1 MKDNSLRLPFLMVAL
16 SASTQV
22 FSAQALLTEED
33 IFAEID
39 SVTGVTHLKQSLSQV
54 PAAVT
59 IIDRRTIEASTALNL
74 VDLFRL
80 VPGFQ
85 VYFLHGNKPGVT
97 YHVPG
102 GDYSR
107 RLEVK
112 VDGRSVYEPLLSSI
126 EWNTIG
132 VDIDDI
138 EYIELVRGSNTAAD
152 GSNAFIASFNI
163 VTRSP
168 LADAGTKFSVQ
179 HGNQGIKSRAIS
191 HSSQYDQLATRFTLK
206 ASDSQG
212 FEDFDGKDIS
222 DSADTFTVRY
232 QGLWTPSVTDS
243 INFQL
248 GTGDTKTTIGPSDYK
263 KRHWKNKYQHL
274 NWKRIA
280 NEWSD
285 VELVLYHNQ
294 IDFVDNDDPYDVDTV
309 LFLYAPR
316 DELGG
321 LSFHQFSQSM
331 LENDPDEGIALSP
344 NIQEMFEV
352 GGDQIIAKPTYAHFS
367 DRWDAELRSNIYSID
382 DLRMSLAL
390 GSRHD
395 SFETELFLGGPGQV
409 SQVSNRLNANLEW
422 TASDALT
429 INLGNA
435 LEKIRNKDNTNS
447 YRAAA
452 NYQLSKKH
460 IFRLAGSHSYRD
472 PTLLEVNQN
481 SNYTYDNQGEKIT
494 LYTRVRSDND
504 IATEK
509 QISREIG
516 YLGLFDDKKLSLD
529 IRIFD
534 EELTNLIGERR
545 EPSVGP
551 LKDIAKTV
559 NIIDNIENMKL
570 KGIEWQLQYR
580 PTNQLL
586 LSLNHSYLEAEG
598 DSWYKSLNSDD
609 DVASVGDEIHDLDK
623 TVPEN
628 MANLLVSY
636 EMPGG
641 LKFSGSYHYKEGYKP
656 KPGAVSLPSYS
667 RFDLKA
673 SKRWFSQS
681 NWMELSLT
689 AQNVGDDYQEHFSF
703 NKFESLYVLGFK
715 LGSN

>member
-1 MKDNSLRLPFLMVAL
+1 MMVAL

-22 FSAQALLTEED
+22 FSAQELLTEED
-33 IFAEID
+33 VFAEID

-85 VYFLHGNKPGVT
+85 VYFIHGNKPGVT

-112 VDGRSVYEPLLSSI
+112 VDGRSVYEPLLSSV
-126 EWNTIG
+126 EWNTLG

-138 EYIELVRGSNTAAD
+138 EYIEVVRGSNTAAD

-168 LADAGTKFSVQ
+168 LADAGTKFSIQ

-206 ASDSQG
+206 ASDNEG
-212 FEDFDGKDIS
+212 FDFEDYADYAGKGFS

-232 QGLWTPSVTDS
+232 QGLWTPTVTDS

-248 GTGDTKTTIGPSDYK
+248 GTGDTKTTIGPSDYQ
-263 KRHWKNKYQHL
+263 KRHWKNKYQHF

-294 IDFVDNDDPYDVDTV
+294 IDFVDNEDVWTVKTV
-309 LFLYAPR
+309 LDAFDVNKDGIY
-316 DELGG
+316 
-321 LSFHQFSQSM
+321 
-331 LENDPDEGIALSP
+331 ENEGFDYPS
-344 NIQEMFEV
+344 EV
-352 GGDQIIAKPTYAHFS
+352 QKLLVQHPQNENVIIVSPTYAHFS

-382 DLRMSLAL
+382 NLRMSLAL

-409 SQVSNRLNANLEW
+409 GQISNRLNVNLEW

-481 SNYTYDNQGEKIT
+481 SIYTYDNQGEEIT
-494 LYTRVRSDND
+494 IYTRVFSDDN

-509 QISREIG
+509 QISREVG

-534 EELTNLIGERR
+534 EKLTNLIGERR
-545 EPSVGP
+545 EPSIGP
-551 LKDIAKTV
+551 LKHIAETI
-559 NIIDNIENMKL
+559 NIIDNVENVNL
-570 KGIEWQLQYR
+570 KGVEWQLQYR

-598 DSWYKSLNSDD
+598 DSWFASFELGD
-609 DVASVGDEIHDLDK
+609 DVASEGDVIHDLTK
-623 TVPEN
+623 VVPEN

-636 EMPGG
+636 EMSGG

-656 KPGAVSLPSYS
+656 GPRFDILPSHS

>member
-1 MKDNSLRLPFLMVAL
+1 MVAL

-22 FSAQALLTEED
+22 FSAQGLLTEED
-33 IFAEID
+33 VFAEID

-85 VYFLHGNKPGVT
+85 VYFIHGNKPGVT

-112 VDGRSVYEPLLSSI
+112 VDGRSVYEPLLSSV
-126 EWNTIG
+126 EWNTLG

-138 EYIELVRGSNTAAD
+138 EYIEVVRGSNTAAD

-168 LADAGTKFSVQ
+168 LADAGTKFSIQ

-206 ASDSQG
+206 ASDNEG
-212 FEDFDGKDIS
+212 FDFEDYADYAGKGFS

-232 QGLWTPSVTDS
+232 QGLWTPTVTDS

-263 KRHWKNKYQHL
+263 KRHWKNKYQHF

-294 IDFVDNDDPYDVDTV
+294 IDFVDNEDVWTVKTV
-309 LFLYAPR
+309 LDAFGVNIDGIY
-316 DELGG
+316 
-321 LSFHQFSQSM
+321 
-331 LENDPDEGIALSP
+331 ENEGFDYPS
-344 NIQEMFEV
+344 EV
-352 GGDQIIAKPTYAHFS
+352 QKLLVQHPQNENVIIVSPTYAHFS

-382 DLRMSLAL
+382 NLRMSLAL

-409 SQVSNRLNANLEW
+409 GQISNRLNVNLEW

-435 LEKIRNKDNTNS
+435 FEKIRNKDNTNS

-481 SNYTYDNQGEKIT
+481 SIYTYDNQGEEIT
-494 LYTRVRSDND
+494 IYTRVFSDDN

-509 QISREIG
+509 QVSREVG

-534 EELTNLIGERR
+534 EKLTNLIGERR
-545 EPSVGP
+545 EPSIGP
-551 LKDIAKTV
+551 LKHIAETI
-559 NIIDNIENMKL
+559 NIIDNVENVNL
-570 KGIEWQLQYR
+570 KGVEWQLQYR

-598 DSWYKSLNSDD
+598 DSWFASFELGD
-609 DVASVGDEIHDLDK
+609 DVASEGDVIHDLTK
-623 TVPEN
+623 VVPEN

-636 EMPGG
+636 EMSGG

-656 KPGAVSLPSYS
+656 GPRFDILPSHS

>member
-1 MKDNSLRLPFLMVAL
+1 MKGNSLRLPFLMVAL

-22 FSAQALLTEED
+22 FSAQGLLTEED
-33 IFAEID
+33 VFAEID

-85 VYFLHGNKPGVT
+85 VYFIHGNKPGVT

-112 VDGRSVYEPLLSSI
+112 VDGRSVYEPLLSSV
-126 EWNTIG
+126 EWNTLG

-138 EYIELVRGSNTAAD
+138 EYIEVVRGSNTAAD

-168 LADAGTKFSVQ
+168 LADAGTKFSIQ

-206 ASDSQG
+206 ASDNEG
-212 FEDFDGKDIS
+212 FDFEDYADYAGKGFS

-232 QGLWTPSVTDS
+232 QGLWTPTVTDS

-263 KRHWKNKYQHL
+263 KRHWKNKYQHF

-294 IDFVDNDDPYDVDTV
+294 IDFVDNEDVWTVKTV
-309 LFLYAPR
+309 LDAFDVNKDGIY
-316 DELGG
+316 
-321 LSFHQFSQSM
+321 
-331 LENDPDEGIALSP
+331 ENEGFDYPS
-344 NIQEMFEV
+344 EV
-352 GGDQIIAKPTYAHFS
+352 QKLLVQHPQNENVIIVSPTYAHFS

-382 DLRMSLAL
+382 NLRMSLAL

-409 SQVSNRLNANLEW
+409 GQISNRLNVNLEW

-481 SNYTYDNQGEKIT
+481 SIYTYDNQGEEIT
-494 LYTRVRSDND
+494 LYTRVFSDDN

-509 QISREIG
+509 QVSREVG

-534 EELTNLIGERR
+534 EKLTNLIGERR
-545 EPSVGP
+545 EPSIGP
-551 LKDIAKTV
+551 LKHIAETI
-559 NIIDNIENMKL
+559 NIIDNVENVNL
-570 KGIEWQLQYR
+570 KGVEWQLQYR

-598 DSWYKSLNSDD
+598 DSWFASFELGD
-609 DVASVGDEIHDLDK
+609 DVASEGDVIHDLTK
-623 TVPEN
+623 VVPEN

-636 EMPGG
+636 EMSGG

-656 KPGAVSLPSYS
+656 GPRFDILPSHS

>member
-1 MKDNSLRLPFLMVAL
+1 MKGNSLRLPFLMVAL

-22 FSAQALLTEED
+22 FSAQGLLTEED

-85 VYFLHGNKPGVT
+85 VYYIHGNKPGVT

-112 VDGRSVYEPLLSSI
+112 IDGRSVYESLLSSV

-138 EYIELVRGSNTAAD
+138 EYIEVVRGSNTAAD

-191 HSSQYDQLATRFTLK
+191 HSSQYDQLTTNFTLK

-232 QGLWTPSVTDS
+232 QGLWTPTVTDS

-263 KRHWKNKYQHL
+263 KRHWKNKYQHF

-285 VELVLYHNQ
+285 VELVLYHNE
-294 IDFVDNDDPYDVDTV
+294 IDFVDNDDSYDVDTV
-309 LFLYAPR
+309 LSFYAPK

-321 LSFHQFSQSM
+321 LSFDQFSQ
-331 LENDPDEGIALSP
+331 LKLGNDPDEGIALSP

-352 GGDQIIAKPTYAHFS
+352 GGNQIIAKPSYAHFS

-382 DLRMSLAL
+382 NLRMSLAV

-395 SFETELFLGGPGQV
+395 SFETELFLGGPGRV

-460 IFRLAGSHSYRD
+460 IFRLAGSKSYRD

-481 SNYTYDNQGEKIT
+481 SIYTYDNQGDEIT
-494 LYTRVRSDND
+494 LYTRVFSDDD
-504 IATEK
+504 IANEK
-509 QISREIG
+509 QVSREIG
-516 YLGLFDDKKLSLD
+516 YLGLFQDKNLSLD

-534 EELTNLIGERR
+534 EELTSLIGERR
-545 EPSVGP
+545 EPSSGP
-551 LKDIAKTV
+551 LQDSV
-559 NIIDNIENMKL
+559 NIIDNTENVKL

-586 LSLNHSYLEAEG
+586 LSLNHSYLVAEG
-598 DSWYKSLNSDD
+598 DSWYGYDKHDD
-609 DVASVGDEIHDLDK
+609 AASENDHILDLDK

-636 EMPGG
+636 EMSGG
-641 LKFSGSYHYKEGYKP
+641 LKLSGSYHYKEGYKP
-656 KPGAVSLPSYS
+656 KPGAVSLPSHS
-667 RFDLKA
+667 RFDFKA

>member
-1 MKDNSLRLPFLMVAL
+1 MKGNSLRLPFLMVAL

-22 FSAQALLTEED
+22 FSAQGLLTEED
-33 IFAEID
+33 VFAEID

-85 VYFLHGNKPGVT
+85 VYFIHGNKPGVT

-112 VDGRSVYEPLLSSI
+112 VDGRSVYEPLLSSV
-126 EWNTIG
+126 EWNTLG

-138 EYIELVRGSNTAAD
+138 EYIEVVRGSNTAAD

-168 LADAGTKFSVQ
+168 LADAGTKFSIQ

-206 ASDSQG
+206 ASDNEG
-212 FEDFDGKDIS
+212 FDFEDYADYAGKGFS

-232 QGLWTPSVTDS
+232 QGLWTPTVTDS

-248 GTGDTKTTIGPSDYK
+248 GTGDSKTTIGPSNYK
-263 KRHWKNKYQHL
+263 KRHWKNKYQHF

-285 VELVLYHNQ
+285 VELVLYHNE
-294 IDFVDNDDPYDVDTV
+294 IDFVDNEDVWTVKTV
-309 LFLYAPR
+309 LDAFDLNKDGIY
-316 DELGG
+316 
-321 LSFHQFSQSM
+321 
-331 LENDPDEGIALSP
+331 ENEGFDYP
-344 NIQEMFEV
+344 PEV
-352 GGDQIIAKPTYAHFS
+352 QKLLVQHPQNENVIIVSPTYAHFS
-367 DRWDAELRSNIYSID
+367 NRWDAELRSNIYSID

-481 SNYTYDNQGEKIT
+481 SIYTYDNQGEEIT
-494 LYTRVRSDND
+494 LYTRVFSDDN

-509 QISREIG
+509 QISREVG

-545 EPSVGP
+545 EPSIGP
-551 LKDIAKTV
+551 LKHIAETI

-586 LSLNHSYLEAEG
+586 LSLNHSYLEVEG
-598 DSWYKSLNSDD
+598 DSWFASFEPVD
-609 DVASVGDEIHDLDK
+609 DVASEGDEIHDLDK

-636 EMPGG
+636 EMSGG
-641 LKFSGSYHYKEGYKP
+641 LKLSGSYHYKEGYKP
-656 KPGAVSLPSYS
+656 KPGAVSLPSHS
-667 RFDLKA
+667 RFDFKA

>member
-1 MKDNSLRLPFLMVAL
+1 MKGNSLRLPFLMVAL

-22 FSAQALLTEED
+22 FSAQGLLTEED

-85 VYFLHGNKPGVT
+85 VYYIHGNKPGVT

-112 VDGRSVYEPLLSSI
+112 IDGRSVYEPLLSSV

-138 EYIELVRGSNTAAD
+138 EYIEVVRGSNTAAD

-191 HSSQYDQLATRFTLK
+191 HSSQYDQLATHFTLK

-232 QGLWTPSVTDS
+232 QGLWTPTVTDS

-263 KRHWKNKYQHL
+263 KRHWKNKYQHF

-285 VELVLYHNQ
+285 VELVLYHNE
-294 IDFVDNDDPYDVDTV
+294 IDFVDNDDSYDVDTV
-309 LFLYAPR
+309 LSFYAPK

-321 LSFHQFSQSM
+321 LSFDQFSR
-331 LENDPDEGIALSP
+331 LKLGNDPNEGIALSP

-352 GGDQIIAKPTYAHFS
+352 GGNQIIAKPSYAHFS

-382 DLRMSLAL
+382 NLRMSLAV

-395 SFETELFLGGPGQV
+395 SFETELFLGGPGRV

-460 IFRLAGSHSYRD
+460 IFRLAGSKSYRD

-481 SNYTYDNQGEKIT
+481 SIYTYDNQGDEIT
-494 LYTRVRSDND
+494 LYTRVFSDDD
-504 IATEK
+504 IANEK
-509 QISREIG
+509 QVSREIG
-516 YLGLFDDKKLSLD
+516 YLGLFQDKNLSLD

-534 EELTNLIGERR
+534 EELTSLIGERR
-545 EPSVGP
+545 GPSSGP
-551 LKDIAKTV
+551 LQDSV
-559 NIIDNIENMKL
+559 NIIDNTENVKL

-586 LSLNHSYLEAEG
+586 LSLNHSYLVAEG
-598 DSWYKSLNSDD
+598 DSWYGYDKHDD
-609 DVASVGDEIHDLDK
+609 AASENDHILDLDK

-636 EMPGG
+636 EMSGG
-641 LKFSGSYHYKEGYKP
+641 LKLSGSYHYKEGYKP
-656 KPGAVSLPSYS
+656 KPGRVSLPSHS
-667 RFDLKA
+667 RFDFKA

>member
-1 MKDNSLRLPFLMVAL
+1 MKSNSLRLPFLMVAL

-22 FSAQALLTEED
+22 FSAQELLTEED
-33 IFAEID
+33 VFAEID

-85 VYFLHGNKPGVT
+85 VYFIHGNKPGVT

-112 VDGRSVYEPLLSSI
+112 VDGRSVYEPLLSSV
-126 EWNTIG
+126 EWNTLG

-138 EYIELVRGSNTAAD
+138 EYIEVVRGSNTAAD

-168 LADAGTKFSVQ
+168 LADAGTKFSIQ

-232 QGLWTPSVTDS
+232 QGLWTPTVTDS

-263 KRHWKNKYQHL
+263 KRHWKNKYQHF

-294 IDFVDNDDPYDVDTV
+294 IDFVDNEDVWTVKTV
-309 LFLYAPR
+309 LDAFDVNKDGIY
-316 DELGG
+316 
-321 LSFHQFSQSM
+321 
-331 LENDPDEGIALSP
+331 ENEGFDYPS
-344 NIQEMFEV
+344 EV
-352 GGDQIIAKPTYAHFS
+352 QKLLVQHPQNENVIIVSPTYAHFS

-382 DLRMSLAL
+382 NLRMSLAL

-409 SQVSNRLNANLEW
+409 GQISNRLNVNLEW

-481 SNYTYDNQGEKIT
+481 SIYTYDNQGEEIT
-494 LYTRVRSDND
+494 LYTRVFSDDN

-509 QISREIG
+509 QISREVG

-534 EELTNLIGERR
+534 EKLTNLIGERR
-545 EPSVGP
+545 EPSIGP
-551 LKDIAKTV
+551 LKHIAETI
-559 NIIDNIENMKL
+559 NIIDNVENVNL
-570 KGIEWQLQYR
+570 KGVEWQLQYR

-598 DSWYKSLNSDD
+598 DSWFASFELGD
-609 DVASVGDEIHDLDK
+609 DVASEGDVIHDLTK
-623 TVPEN
+623 VVPEN

-636 EMPGG
+636 EMSGG

-656 KPGAVSLPSYS
+656 GPRFDILPSHS

>member
-1 MKDNSLRLPFLMVAL
+1 MKSNSLRLPFLMVAL

-22 FSAQALLTEED
+22 FSAQELLTEED
-33 IFAEID
+33 VFAEID

-85 VYFLHGNKPGVT
+85 VYFIHGNKPGVT

-112 VDGRSVYEPLLSSI
+112 VDGRSVYEPLLSSV
-126 EWNTIG
+126 EWNTLG

-138 EYIELVRGSNTAAD
+138 EYIEVVRGSNTAAD

-168 LADAGTKFSVQ
+168 LADAGTKFSIQ

-191 HSSQYDQLATRFTLK
+191 HSYQYDQLATRFTLK

-232 QGLWTPSVTDS
+232 QGLWTPTVTDS

-263 KRHWKNKYQHL
+263 KRHWKNKYQHF

-294 IDFVDNDDPYDVDTV
+294 IDFVDNEDVWTVKTV
-309 LFLYAPR
+309 LDAFDVNKDGIY
-316 DELGG
+316 
-321 LSFHQFSQSM
+321 
-331 LENDPDEGIALSP
+331 ENEGFDYPS
-344 NIQEMFEV
+344 EV
-352 GGDQIIAKPTYAHFS
+352 QKLLVQHPQNENVIIVSPTYAHFS

-382 DLRMSLAL
+382 NLRMSLAL

-409 SQVSNRLNANLEW
+409 GQISNRLNVNLEW

-481 SNYTYDNQGEKIT
+481 SIYTYDNQGEEIT
-494 LYTRVRSDND
+494 LYTRVFSDDN

-509 QISREIG
+509 QISREVG

-534 EELTNLIGERR
+534 EKLTNLIGERR
-545 EPSVGP
+545 EPSIGP
-551 LKDIAKTV
+551 LKHIAETI
-559 NIIDNIENMKL
+559 NIIDNVENVNL
-570 KGIEWQLQYR
+570 KGVEWQLQYR

-598 DSWYKSLNSDD
+598 DSWFASFELGD
-609 DVASVGDEIHDLDK
+609 DVASEGDVIHDLTK
-623 TVPEN
+623 VVPEN

-636 EMPGG
+636 EMSGG

-656 KPGAVSLPSYS
+656 GPRFDILPSHS

>member
-1 MKDNSLRLPFLMVAL
+1 MMVAL

-22 FSAQALLTEED
+22 FSAQELLTEED
-33 IFAEID
+33 VFAEID

-85 VYFLHGNKPGVT
+85 VYFIHGNKPGVT

-112 VDGRSVYEPLLSSI
+112 VDGRSVYEPLLSSV
-126 EWNTIG
+126 EWNTLG

-138 EYIELVRGSNTAAD
+138 EYIEVVRGSNTAAD

-168 LADAGTKFSVQ
+168 LADAGTKFSIQ

-191 HSSQYDQLATRFTLK
+191 HSYQYDQLATRFTLK

-232 QGLWTPSVTDS
+232 QGLWTPTVTDS

-263 KRHWKNKYQHL
+263 KRHWKNKYQHF

-294 IDFVDNDDPYDVDTV
+294 IDFVDNEDVWTVKTV
-309 LFLYAPR
+309 LDAFDVNKDGIY
-316 DELGG
+316 
-321 LSFHQFSQSM
+321 
-331 LENDPDEGIALSP
+331 ENEGFDYPS
-344 NIQEMFEV
+344 EV
-352 GGDQIIAKPTYAHFS
+352 QKLLVQHPQNENVIIVSPTYAHFS

-382 DLRMSLAL
+382 NLRMSLAL

-409 SQVSNRLNANLEW
+409 GQISNRLNVNLEW

-481 SNYTYDNQGEKIT
+481 SIYTYDNQGEEIT
-494 LYTRVRSDND
+494 LYTRVFSDDN

-509 QISREIG
+509 QISREVG

-534 EELTNLIGERR
+534 EKLTNLIGERR
-545 EPSVGP
+545 EPSIGP
-551 LKDIAKTV
+551 LKHIAETI
-559 NIIDNIENMKL
+559 NIIDNVENVNL
-570 KGIEWQLQYR
+570 KGVEWQLQYR

-598 DSWYKSLNSDD
+598 DSWFASFELGD
-609 DVASVGDEIHDLDK
+609 DVASEGDVIHDLTK
-623 TVPEN
+623 VVPEN

-636 EMPGG
+636 EMSGG

-656 KPGAVSLPSYS
+656 GPRFDILPSHS

>member
-1 MKDNSLRLPFLMVAL
+1 MKGNSLRLPFLMVAL

-22 FSAQALLTEED
+22 FSAQGLLTEED
-33 IFAEID
+33 VFAEID

-85 VYFLHGNKPGVT
+85 VYFIHGNKPGVT

-112 VDGRSVYEPLLSSI
+112 VDGRSVYEPLLSSV
-126 EWNTIG
+126 EWNTLG

-138 EYIELVRGSNTAAD
+138 EYIEVVRGSNTAAD

-168 LADAGTKFSVQ
+168 LADAGTKFSIQ

-206 ASDSQG
+206 ASDNEG
-212 FEDFDGKDIS
+212 FDFEDYADYAGKGFS

-232 QGLWTPSVTDS
+232 QGLWTPTVTDS

-263 KRHWKNKYQHL
+263 KRHWKNKYQHF

-285 VELVLYHNQ
+285 IELVLYHNE
-294 IDFVDNDDPYDVDTV
+294 IDFVDNEDVWTVKTV
-309 LFLYAPR
+309 LDAFDVNKDGIYEIEGFDYPSEVQKLLVQHP
-316 DELGG
+316 
-321 LSFHQFSQSM
+321 QN
-331 LENDPDEGIALSP
+331 EN
-344 NIQEMFEV
+344 V
-352 GGDQIIAKPTYAHFS
+352 IIVSPTYAHFS

-382 DLRMSLAL
+382 NLRMSLAL

-409 SQVSNRLNANLEW
+409 GQISNRLNVNLEW

-481 SNYTYDNQGEKIT
+481 SIYTYDNQGEEIT
-494 LYTRVRSDND
+494 LYTRVFSDDN

-509 QISREIG
+509 QISREVG

-534 EELTNLIGERR
+534 EKLTNLIGERR
-545 EPSVGP
+545 EPSIGP
-551 LKDIAKTV
+551 LKHIAETI
-559 NIIDNIENMKL
+559 NIIDNVENVNL
-570 KGIEWQLQYR
+570 KGVEWQLQYR

-598 DSWYKSLNSDD
+598 DSWFASFELGD
-609 DVASVGDEIHDLDK
+609 DVASEGDVIHDLTK
-623 TVPEN
+623 VVPEN

-656 KPGAVSLPSYS
+656 GSRFDILPSHS

>member
-1 MKDNSLRLPFLMVAL
+1 MVAM

-22 FSAQALLTEED
+22 FSAQGLLTEED

-85 VYFLHGNKPGVT
+85 VYFLHGNKPGVS

-112 VDGRSVYEPLLSSI
+112 VDGRSVYEPLLSSV
-126 EWNTIG
+126 EWNTLG

-138 EYIELVRGSNTAAD
+138 EYIEVVRGSNTAAD

-179 HGNQGIKSRAIS
+179 YGNQGIKSRAIS
-191 HSSQYDQLATRFTLK
+191 HSSQFDQLATRFTLK

-212 FEDFDGKDIS
+212 FEDFSGKDIS
-222 DSADTFTVRY
+222 DSADTFTIRY
-232 QGLWTPSVTDS
+232 QGLWTPTVTDS

-263 KRHWKNKYQHL
+263 KRHWKNKYQHF

-285 VELVLYHNQ
+285 IELVLYHNE

-321 LSFHQFSQSM
+321 LSYHQFSQSK
-331 LENDPDEGIALSP
+331 LGNNPDQGIALSP

-352 GGDQIIAKPTYAHFS
+352 GGNQIIAQPTYAHFS

-382 DLRMSLAL
+382 NLRMSLAV

-395 SFETELFLGGPGQV
+395 SFETELFLGGPGRV

-472 PTLLEVNQN
+472 PTLLELNQN
-481 SNYTYDNQGEKIT
+481 SIYTYDNQGEEIT
-494 LYTRVRSDND
+494 LYTRVFSDDD

-509 QISREIG
+509 QISREVG

-534 EELTNLIGERR
+534 EKLTNLIGERR

-598 DSWYKSLNSDD
+598 DSWHTSFEPGD
-609 DVASVGDEIHDLDK
+609 DVASEDDVIHDLTK
-623 TVPEN
+623 VVPEN

-636 EMPGG
+636 KMSGG
-641 LKFSGSYHYKEGYKP
+641 LKFSGSYHYKEGYEP
-656 KPGAVSLPSYS
+656 KPGRNSLPSHS

-673 SKRWFSQS
+673 SKRWLSQS
-681 NWMELSLT
+681 RWMELSLT
-689 AQNVGDDYQEHFSF
+689 AQNVGDDYQEHFPS

>member
-1 MKDNSLRLPFLMVAL
+1 M
-16 SASTQV
+16 
-22 FSAQALLTEED
+22 
-33 IFAEID
+33 
-39 SVTGVTHLKQSLSQV
+39 
-54 PAAVT
+54 
-59 IIDRRTIEASTALNL
+59 
-74 VDLFRL
+74 DLFRL

-85 VYFLHGNKPGVT
+85 VYYIHGNKPGVT

-112 VDGRSVYEPLLSSI
+112 IDGRSVYEPLLSSV

-138 EYIELVRGSNTAAD
+138 EYIEVVRGSNTAAD

-206 ASDSQG
+206 ASNNEG
-212 FEDFDGKDIS
+212 FDLEDYPDYAGKDFS

-232 QGLWTPSVTDS
+232 QGLWTPTVTDS

-248 GTGDTKTTIGPSDYK
+248 GTGDSKTTIGPSDYK
-263 KRHWKNKYQHL
+263 KRHWKNKYQHF

-285 VELVLYHNQ
+285 VELVLYHNE
-294 IDFVDNDDPYDVDTV
+294 IDFVDNEDVWTVKTV
-309 LFLYAPR
+309 LDAFDFNEDGIY
-316 DELGG
+316 
-321 LSFHQFSQSM
+321 
-331 LENDPDEGIALSP
+331 ENEGFDYPS
-344 NIQEMFEV
+344 EV
-352 GGDQIIAKPTYAHFS
+352 QKLLVQHPQNEDVIIVSPTYAHFS
-367 DRWDAELRSNIYSID
+367 DRWDAELRSNIYSMD
-382 DLRMSLAL
+382 NLRMSLAV

-422 TASDALT
+422 TASDKLT
-429 INLGNA
+429 FNYGNA
-435 LEKIRNKDNTNS
+435 IEKIRNKNHSHSN
-447 YRAAA
+447 RAAV

-460 IFRLAGSHSYRD
+460 VFRLAGSRSYRD
-472 PTLLEVNQN
+472 PTLLELNQN
-481 SNYTYDNQGEKIT
+481 SIYTYDNQGEEIT
-494 LYTRVRSDND
+494 LYTRVFSDDD

-509 QISREIG
+509 QVSREIG
-516 YLGLFDDKKLSLD
+516 YLGLFDGKKLSLD
-529 IRIFD
+529 VRIFD

-545 EPSVGP
+545 EPSIGP
-551 LKDIAKTV
+551 LKHIAETI
-559 NIIDNIENMKL
+559 NIIDNVENVNL
-570 KGIEWQLQYR
+570 KGVEWQLQYR

-598 DSWYKSLNSDD
+598 DSWFASFEPVD
-609 DVASVGDEIHDLDK
+609 DVASEGDEIHDLDK

-636 EMPGG
+636 EMSGG
-641 LKFSGSYHYKEGYKP
+641 LKLSGSYHYKEGYKP
-656 KPGAVSLPSYS
+656 RSRFDILPSHS
-667 RFDLKA
+667 RIDLKA

>member
-1 MKDNSLRLPFLMVAL
+1 MKGNSTRLPFLMVAL
-16 SASTQV
+16 FASTQV
-22 FSAQALLTEED
+22 FSAQGLLTEED

-59 IIDRRTIEASTALNL
+59 IIDRRTIEASTAQNL

-85 VYFLHGNKPGVT
+85 VYYIHGNKPGVT

-112 VDGRSVYEPLLSSI
+112 VDGRSVYEPLLSSV
-126 EWNTIG
+126 EWNTLG

-138 EYIELVRGSNTAAD
+138 EYIEVVRGSNTAAD

-191 HSSQYDQLATRFTLK
+191 HSYQYDQLATRFTLK
-206 ASDSQG
+206 ASDNEG
-212 FEDFDGKDIS
+212 FDLEDYPDYAGKGFS
-222 DSADTFTVRY
+222 DSADTFTMRY
-232 QGLWTPSVTDS
+232 QGLWTPTVTDS

-263 KRHWKNKYQHL
+263 QRHWKNKYQHF

-285 VELVLYHNQ
+285 VELVLYHNE
-294 IDFVDNDDPYDVDTV
+294 INFVDNEDVWTVKTV
-309 LFLYAPR
+309 L
-316 DELGG
+316 DEFDLNEDGIY
-321 LSFHQFSQSM
+321 
-331 LENDPDEGIALSP
+331 ENEGFDYPS
-344 NIQEMFEV
+344 EV
-352 GGDQIIAKPTYAHFS
+352 QKLLVQHPQNENVIIVNPTYAHFS
-367 DRWDAELRSNIYSID
+367 DRWDAEIRSNIYSID
-382 DLRMSLAL
+382 NLRMSIAL
-390 GSRHD
+390 GSRYD
-395 SFETELFLGGPGQV
+395 SFETDLFLGGPGQV
-409 SQVSNRLNANLEW
+409 SQLSNRLNVNLEW

-460 IFRLAGSHSYRD
+460 IFRLAGSQSYRD
-472 PTLLEVNQN
+472 PTLLELNQN
-481 SNYTYDNQGEKIT
+481 SIYTYDNQGEEIN
-494 LYTRVRSDND
+494 LYTRVFSDDD

-509 QISREIG
+509 QVSREIG

-529 IRIFD
+529 VRIFD

-545 EPSVGP
+545 EPSIGP
-551 LKDIAKTV
+551 LKDIANTV

-570 KGIEWQLQYR
+570 KGVEWQLQYR

-598 DSWYKSLNSDD
+598 DSWYASFEPGD
-609 DVASVGDEIHDLDK
+609 DVASEGDVIHDLTK
-623 TVPEN
+623 VVPEN

-636 EMPGG
+636 EMTGG
-641 LKFSGSYHYKEGYKP
+641 LKFSGSYHYKDGYKP
-656 KPGAVSLPSYS
+656 KPGADILPSHS

>member
-1 MKDNSLRLPFLMVAL
+1 MMVAL

-22 FSAQALLTEED
+22 FSAQELLTEED
-33 IFAEID
+33 VFAEID

-85 VYFLHGNKPGVT
+85 VYFIHGNKPGVT

-112 VDGRSVYEPLLSSI
+112 VDGRSVYEPLLSSV
-126 EWNTIG
+126 EWNTLG

-138 EYIELVRGSNTAAD
+138 EYIEVVRGSNTAAD

-168 LADAGTKFSVQ
+168 LADAGTKFSIQ

-232 QGLWTPSVTDS
+232 QGLWTPTVTDS

-263 KRHWKNKYQHL
+263 KRHWKNKYQHF

-294 IDFVDNDDPYDVDTV
+294 IDFVDNEDVWTVKTV
-309 LFLYAPR
+309 LDAFDVNKDGIY
-316 DELGG
+316 
-321 LSFHQFSQSM
+321 
-331 LENDPDEGIALSP
+331 ENEGFDYPS
-344 NIQEMFEV
+344 EV
-352 GGDQIIAKPTYAHFS
+352 QKLLVQHPQNENVIIVSPTYAHFS

-382 DLRMSLAL
+382 NLRMSLAL

-409 SQVSNRLNANLEW
+409 GQISNRLNVNLEW

-481 SNYTYDNQGEKIT
+481 SIYTYDNQGEEIT
-494 LYTRVRSDND
+494 LYTRVFSDDN

-509 QISREIG
+509 QISREVG

-534 EELTNLIGERR
+534 EKLTNLIGERR
-545 EPSVGP
+545 EPSIGP
-551 LKDIAKTV
+551 LKHIAETI
-559 NIIDNIENMKL
+559 NIIDNVENVNL
-570 KGIEWQLQYR
+570 KGVEWQLQYR

-598 DSWYKSLNSDD
+598 DSWFASFELGD
-609 DVASVGDEIHDLDK
+609 DVASEGDVIHDLTK
-623 TVPEN
+623 VVPEN

-636 EMPGG
+636 EMSGG

-656 KPGAVSLPSYS
+656 GPRFDILPSHS

>member
-1 MKDNSLRLPFLMVAL
+1 MVAL

-22 FSAQALLTEED
+22 FSAQGLLTEED
-33 IFAEID
+33 VFAEID

-85 VYFLHGNKPGVT
+85 VYYIHGNKPGVT

-112 VDGRSVYEPLLSSI
+112 VDGRSVYEPLLSSV

-138 EYIELVRGSNTAAD
+138 EYIEVVRGSNTAAD

-232 QGLWTPSVTDS
+232 QGLWTPTVTDS

-263 KRHWKNKYQHL
+263 KRHWKNKYQHF

-285 VELVLYHNQ
+285 VELVLYHNE
-294 IDFVDNDDPYDVDTV
+294 IDFVDNDDPYDVATT
-309 LFLYAPR
+309 LYLYGANEE
-316 DELGG
+316 DGKSL
-321 LSFHQFSQSM
+321 HQRM
-331 LENDPDEGIALSP
+331 
-344 NIQEMFEV
+344 
-352 GGDQIIAKPTYAHFS
+352 GGDLVLPSEIQQILANGPNQIIAQPTYAHFS

-395 SFETELFLGGPGQV
+395 SFETELFLGGPVRV

-460 IFRLAGSHSYRD
+460 LFRLAGSHSYRD

-481 SNYTYDNQGEKIT
+481 SIYTYDNQGDEIT
-494 LYTRVRSDND
+494 LYTRVKSDND

-509 QISREIG
+509 QVSREIG

-529 IRIFD
+529 VRIFD

-559 NIIDNIENMKL
+559 NIIDNIENIKL

-598 DSWYKSLNSDD
+598 DSWYASFEPGD
-609 DVASVGDEIHDLDK
+609 DVASEGDVIHDLTK
-623 TVPEN
+623 VVPEN

-636 EMPGG
+636 EMSGG

-656 KPGAVSLPSYS
+656 KPGVGILPSHS

-703 NKFESLYVLGFK
+703 NKFESLYVLRFK

>member
-1 MKDNSLRLPFLMVAL
+1 MAAFFA
-16 SASTQV
+16 
-22 FSAQALLTEED
+22 SAQVYSEYGLLTEED
-33 IFAEID
+33 VFAEID

-85 VYFLHGNKPGVT
+85 VYFIHGNKPGVT

-112 VDGRSVYEPLLSSI
+112 VDGRSVYEPLLSSV
-126 EWNTIG
+126 EWNTLGI
-132 VDIDDI
+132 DIDDI
-138 EYIELVRGSNTAAD
+138 EYIEVVRGSNTAAD

-168 LADAGTKFSVQ
+168 LADLGTKVSVQ

-191 HSSQYDQLATRFTLK
+191 HSSQFDQLATRFTLK
-206 ASDSQG
+206 ASDNEG
-212 FEDFDGKDIS
+212 FEDFSGNDIA
-222 DSADTFTVRY
+222 DSADTFTMRY
-232 QGLWTPSVTDS
+232 QGLWTPTVTDS

-263 KRHWKNKYQHL
+263 KRHWKNKYQHF

-280 NEWSD
+280 NKWSD
-285 VELVLYHNQ
+285 IELVLYHNE
-294 IDFVDNDDPYDVDTV
+294 IDFVDNDDSYDVRRA
-309 LFLYAPR
+309 LGLYNIGDDCKDNKYATP
-316 DELGG
+316 EIKKL
-321 LSFHQFSQSM
+321 LIQC
-331 LENDPDEGIALSP
+331 PDNMG
-344 NIQEMFEV
+344 V
-352 GGDQIIAKPTYAHFS
+352 VIAKPSHAHFS

-382 DLRMSLAL
+382 NLRMSLAV

-409 SQVSNRLNANLEW
+409 SQVSHRLNANVEW

-435 LEKIRNKDNTNS
+435 LEKIRNKENTNS

-452 NYQLSKKH
+452 NYQFSKQH
-460 IFRLAGSHSYRD
+460 VFRLAGSSSYRD

-481 SNYTYDNQGEKIT
+481 SIYTYDNQGEEII
-494 LYTRVRSDND
+494 LYTRVFSDDD
-504 IATEK
+504 IAKEK
-509 QISREIG
+509 QVSREIG
-516 YLGLFDDKKLSLD
+516 YLGLFDNKNISLD
-529 IRIFD
+529 IRVFE

-545 EPSVGP
+545 ERFLGP
-551 LKDIAKTV
+551 LQDSV
-559 NIIDNIENMKL
+559 NIIDNVENMKL

-580 PTNQLL
+580 PSNQLL
-586 LSLNHSYLEAEG
+586 LNLNHSYLEAEG
-598 DSWYKSLNSDD
+598 DSRYGYDQSDD
-609 DVASVGDEIHDLDK
+609 AVSENDLILDLDK

-636 EMPGG
+636 EMSGG
-641 LKFSGSYHYKEGYKP
+641 LKFSGSYHYKAGYKP
-656 KPGAVSLPSYS
+656 KPGAISLPSHS

-689 AQNVGDDYQEHFSF
+689 AQNVGDDYPEHLSS

>member
-1 MKDNSLRLPFLMVAL
+1 MAAFFA
-16 SASTQV
+16 
-22 FSAQALLTEED
+22 SAQVYSGYGLLTEED
-33 IFAEID
+33 VFAEID

-85 VYFLHGNKPGVT
+85 VYFIHGNKPGVT

-112 VDGRSVYEPLLSSI
+112 VDGRSVYEPLLSSV
-126 EWNTIG
+126 EWNTLGI
-132 VDIDDI
+132 DIDDI
-138 EYIELVRGSNTAAD
+138 EYIEVVRGSNTAAD

-168 LADAGTKFSVQ
+168 LADLGTKVSVQ

-191 HSSQYDQLATRFTLK
+191 HSSQFDQLATRFTLK
-206 ASDSQG
+206 ASDNEG
-212 FEDFDGKDIS
+212 FEDFSGNDIA
-222 DSADTFTVRY
+222 DSADTFTMRY
-232 QGLWTPSVTDS
+232 QGLWTPTVTDS

-263 KRHWKNKYQHL
+263 KRHWKNKYQHF

-280 NEWSD
+280 NKWSD
-285 VELVLYHNQ
+285 IELVLYHNE
-294 IDFVDNDDPYDVDTV
+294 IDFVDNEDSYDVRRA
-309 LFLYAPR
+309 LGLYSIGDDCKDNKYATP
-316 DELGG
+316 EIKKL
-321 LSFHQFSQSM
+321 LIQC
-331 LENDPDEGIALSP
+331 PDNMG
-344 NIQEMFEV
+344 V
-352 GGDQIIAKPTYAHFS
+352 VIAKPSHAHFS
-367 DRWDAELRSNIYSID
+367 DRWDAEIRSNIYSID
-382 DLRMSLAL
+382 NLRMSLAV

-409 SQVSNRLNANLEW
+409 SQVSHRLNANVEW

-435 LEKIRNKDNTNS
+435 LEKIRNKENTNS

-452 NYQLSKKH
+452 NYQFSKQH
-460 IFRLAGSHSYRD
+460 VFRLAGSSSYRD

-481 SNYTYDNQGEKIT
+481 SIYTYDNQGEEII
-494 LYTRVRSDND
+494 LYTRVFSDDD
-504 IATEK
+504 IAKEK
-509 QISREIG
+509 QVSREIG
-516 YLGLFDDKKLSLD
+516 YLGLFDNKNISLD
-529 IRIFD
+529 IRVFE

-545 EPSVGP
+545 ERFLGP
-551 LKDIAKTV
+551 LQDSV
-559 NIIDNIENMKL
+559 NIIDNVENMKL

-580 PTNQLL
+580 PSNQLL
-586 LSLNHSYLEAEG
+586 LNLNHSYLEAEG
-598 DSWYKSLNSDD
+598 DSRYGYDQSDD
-609 DVASVGDEIHDLDK
+609 AVSENDLILDLDK

-636 EMPGG
+636 EMSGG
-641 LKFSGSYHYKEGYKP
+641 LKFSGSYHYKAGYKP
-656 KPGAVSLPSYS
+656 KPGAISLPSHS

-689 AQNVGDDYQEHFSF
+689 AQNVGDDYQEHLSS

>member
-1 MKDNSLRLPFLMVAL
+1 MKSNSLRLPFLMVAL

-22 FSAQALLTEED
+22 FSAQELLTEED
-33 IFAEID
+33 VFAEID

-85 VYFLHGNKPGVT
+85 VYFIHGNKPGVT

-112 VDGRSVYEPLLSSI
+112 VDGRSVYEPLLSSV
-126 EWNTIG
+126 EWNTLG

-138 EYIELVRGSNTAAD
+138 EYIEVVRGSNTAAD

-168 LADAGTKFSVQ
+168 LADAGTKFSIQ

-206 ASDSQG
+206 ASDNEG
-212 FEDFDGKDIS
+212 FDFEDYADYAGKGFS

-232 QGLWTPSVTDS
+232 QGLWTPTVTDS

-248 GTGDTKTTIGPSDYK
+248 GTGDTKTTIGPSDYQ
-263 KRHWKNKYQHL
+263 KRHWKNKYQHF

-294 IDFVDNDDPYDVDTV
+294 IDFVDNEDVWTVKTV
-309 LFLYAPR
+309 LDAFDVNKDGIY
-316 DELGG
+316 
-321 LSFHQFSQSM
+321 
-331 LENDPDEGIALSP
+331 ENEGFDYPS
-344 NIQEMFEV
+344 EV
-352 GGDQIIAKPTYAHFS
+352 QKLLVQHPQNENVIIVSPTYAHFS

-382 DLRMSLAL
+382 NLRMSLAL

-409 SQVSNRLNANLEW
+409 GQISNRLNVNLEW

-481 SNYTYDNQGEKIT
+481 SIYTYDNQGEEIT
-494 LYTRVRSDND
+494 LYTRVFSDDN

-509 QISREIG
+509 QVSREVG

-534 EELTNLIGERR
+534 EKLTNLIGERR
-545 EPSVGP
+545 EPSIGP
-551 LKDIAKTV
+551 LKHIAETI
-559 NIIDNIENMKL
+559 NIIDNVENVNL
-570 KGIEWQLQYR
+570 KGVEWQLQYR

-598 DSWYKSLNSDD
+598 DSWFASFELGD
-609 DVASVGDEIHDLDK
+609 DVASEGDVIHDLTK
-623 TVPEN
+623 VVPEN

-636 EMPGG
+636 EMSGG

-656 KPGAVSLPSYS
+656 GPRFDILPSHS

>member
-1 MKDNSLRLPFLMVAL
+1 MKGNSLRLPFLMLAL

-22 FSAQALLTEED
+22 FSAQGLLTEED
-33 IFAEID
+33 VFAEID

-85 VYFLHGNKPGVT
+85 VYYIHGNKPGVT

-112 VDGRSVYEPLLSSI
+112 VDGRSVYEPLLSSV

-138 EYIELVRGSNTAAD
+138 EYIEVIRGSNTAAD

-206 ASDSQG
+206 ASNNEG
-212 FEDFDGKDIS
+212 FDLEDYPDYAGKDFS
-222 DSADTFTVRY
+222 DSADTFNMRY
-232 QGLWTPSVTDS
+232 QGLWTPTATDS

-263 KRHWKNKYQHL
+263 KRHWKNKYQHF

-285 VELVLYHNQ
+285 IELVLYHNE
-294 IDFVDNDDPYDVDTV
+294 IDFVDNEDVWTVKTV
-309 LFLYAPR
+309 LDTFDSNVDGIY
-316 DELGG
+316 
-321 LSFHQFSQSM
+321 
-331 LENDPDEGIALSP
+331 ENEGFDYPS
-344 NIQEMFEV
+344 EV
-352 GGDQIIAKPTYAHFS
+352 QKLLVQHPQNEDVTIVSPTYAHFS
-367 DRWDAELRSNIYSID
+367 DRWDAELRSNIYSMD
-382 DLRMSLAL
+382 NLRMSLAV

-435 LEKIRNKDNTNS
+435 LEKIRNNDNTNS

-460 IFRLAGSHSYRD
+460 VFRLAGSHSYRD
-472 PTLLEVNQN
+472 PTLLEANQN
-481 SNYTYDNQGEKIT
+481 SIYTYDNQVEKIT

-509 QISREIG
+509 QVSREVG

-545 EPSVGP
+545 EPSAGP
-551 LKDIAKTV
+551 LKHIAETI
-559 NIIDNIENMKL
+559 NIIDNVENLNL
-570 KGIEWQLQYR
+570 KGVEWQLQYR

-598 DSWYKSLNSDD
+598 DSWYKSLNPDD
-609 DVASVGDEIHDLDK
+609 DVASVGDEINDLDK

-636 EMPGG
+636 EMSGG
-641 LKFSGSYHYKEGYKP
+641 LKLSGSYHYKEGYQP
-656 KPGAVSLPSYS
+656 KPGRVSLPSHS

-673 SKRWFSQS
+673 SKRWLSQS

-703 NKFESLYVLGFK
+703 NKFESLYVFGFK

>member
-1 MKDNSLRLPFLMVAL
+1 MMGNSLRLPFLMVAL

-22 FSAQALLTEED
+22 FSAQGLLTEED
-33 IFAEID
+33 VFAEID

-85 VYFLHGNKPGVT
+85 VYFIHGNKPGVT

-102 GDYSR
+102 GEYSR

-112 VDGRSVYEPLLSSI
+112 VDGRSVYEPLLSSV
-126 EWNTIG
+126 EWNTLG

-138 EYIELVRGSNTAAD
+138 EYIEVVRGSNTAAD

-168 LADAGTKFSVQ
+168 LADAGTKFSIQ

-206 ASDSQG
+206 ASDNEG
-212 FEDFDGKDIS
+212 FDFEDYADYAGKGFS

-232 QGLWTPSVTDS
+232 QGLWTPTVTDS

-263 KRHWKNKYQHL
+263 KRHWKNKYQHF

-294 IDFVDNDDPYDVDTV
+294 IDFVDNEDVWTVKTV
-309 LFLYAPR
+309 LDAFDVNKDGIY
-316 DELGG
+316 
-321 LSFHQFSQSM
+321 
-331 LENDPDEGIALSP
+331 ENEGFDYPS
-344 NIQEMFEV
+344 EV
-352 GGDQIIAKPTYAHFS
+352 QKLLVQHPQNENVIIVSPTYAHFS

-382 DLRMSLAL
+382 NLRMSLAL

-409 SQVSNRLNANLEW
+409 GQISNRLNVNLEW

-481 SNYTYDNQGEKIT
+481 SIYTYDNQGEEIT
-494 LYTRVRSDND
+494 IYTRVFSDDN

-509 QISREIG
+509 QVSREVG

-534 EELTNLIGERR
+534 EKLTNLIGERR
-545 EPSVGP
+545 EPSIGP
-551 LKDIAKTV
+551 LKHIAETI
-559 NIIDNIENMKL
+559 NIIDNVENVNL
-570 KGIEWQLQYR
+570 KGVEWQLQYR

-598 DSWYKSLNSDD
+598 DSWFASFEPGD
-609 DVASVGDEIHDLDK
+609 DVASEGDVIHDLTK
-623 TVPEN
+623 VVPEN

-636 EMPGG
+636 EMSGG
-641 LKFSGSYHYKEGYKP
+641 LKLSGSYHYKEGYKP
-656 KPGAVSLPSYS
+656 GPRFDILPSHS

>member
-1 MKDNSLRLPFLMVAL
+1 MKVKSLRLSFLMAAL
-16 SASTQV
+16 FA
-22 FSAQALLTEED
+22 SAQVYSEYGLLTEED
-33 IFAEID
+33 VFAEID

-59 IIDRRTIEASTALNL
+59 IIDRRTIETSTALNL

-85 VYFLHGNKPGVT
+85 VYYIHGNKPGVT

-112 VDGRSVYEPLLSSI
+112 VDGRSVYEPLLSSV
-126 EWNTIG
+126 EWNTLGI
-132 VDIDDI
+132 DIDDI
-138 EYIELVRGSNTAAD
+138 EYIEVVRGSNTAAD

-168 LADAGTKFSVQ
+168 LADLGTTASVQ
-179 HGNQGIKSRAIS
+179 HGNQGIKSRSIS
-191 HSSQYDQLATRFTLK
+191 HSSQFDQLATRFTLK
-206 ASDSQG
+206 ASDNEG
-212 FEDFDGKDIS
+212 FEDFSGNDIA
-222 DSADTFTVRY
+222 DSADTFTMRY
-232 QGLWTPSVTDS
+232 QGLWTPTVTDS

-263 KRHWKNKYQHL
+263 KRHWKNKYQHF

-285 VELVLYHNQ
+285 IELVLYHNE
-294 IDFVDNDDPYDVDTV
+294 IDFVDNDDTFDVDTV
-309 LFLYAPR
+309 LYQYASY
-316 DELGG
+316 DELEG
-321 LSFHQFSQSM
+321 FSRDQ
-331 LENDPDEGIALSP
+331 LYQLNLGNDLDEGIALSP
-344 NIQEMFEV
+344 NIQEMLEV
-352 GGDQIIAKPTYAHFS
+352 GGNQVIAKPSYAHFS

-382 DLRMSLAL
+382 NLRMSLAL
-390 GSRHD
+390 GSRYD

-435 LEKIRNKDNTNS
+435 LEKIRNKENTNS

-452 NYQLSKKH
+452 NYQFSKQH
-460 IFRLAGSHSYRD
+460 VFRLAGSSSYRD

-481 SNYTYDNQGEKIT
+481 SIYTYDNQGEEII
-494 LYTRVRSDND
+494 LYTRVFSDDD
-504 IATEK
+504 IAKEK
-509 QISREIG
+509 QVSREIG
-516 YLGLFDDKKLSLD
+516 YLGLFDNKNISLD
-529 IRIFD
+529 IRVFE

-545 EPSVGP
+545 ERFLGP
-551 LKDIAKTV
+551 LQDSV
-559 NIIDNIENMKL
+559 NIIDNTENVKL

-580 PTNQLL
+580 PSNQLL
-586 LSLNHSYLEAEG
+586 LSLNHSHIEAKG
-598 DSWYKSLNSDD
+598 DSRYGYNQSDD
-609 DVASVGDEIHDLDK
+609 AVSENDLFLDLDK

-636 EMPGG
+636 EMSGG
-641 LKFSGSYHYKEGYKP
+641 LKVSGSYHYKAGYKP
-656 KPGAVSLPSYS
+656 KPRADSLPSHS

-681 NWMELSLT
+681 NWMELSFT
-689 AQNVGDDYQEHFSF
+689 TQNVGDDYPEHHSS
-703 NKFESLYVLGFK
+703 NKFESLYVFGFK
-715 LGSN
+715 IGSN

>member
-1 MKDNSLRLPFLMVAL
+1 MKGNSLRLTFLMAAL
-16 SASTQV
+16 SVSTQV
-22 FSAQALLTEED
+22 FSEQGLLTEED
-33 IFAEID
+33 VYAAID

-85 VYFLHGNKPGVT
+85 VYFIHGNKPGVT

-102 GDYSR
+102 GEYSR

-112 VDGRSVYEPLLSSI
+112 VDGRSVYEPLLSSV
-126 EWNTIG
+126 EWNTLG

-138 EYIELVRGSNTAAD
+138 EYIEVVRGSNTAAD

-168 LADAGTKFSVQ
+168 LLDLGTKLSVQ
-179 HGNQGIKSRAIS
+179 HGSQGIKSRAIS
-191 HSSQYDQLATRFTLK
+191 HSSQFDQLATRLTLK
-206 ASDSQG
+206 ASENNG
-212 FEDFDGKDIS
+212 FENFDGNDIA
-222 DSADTFTVRY
+222 DSADTFTLRY
-232 QGLWTPSVTDS
+232 QGLWTPTGTDS

-248 GTGDTKTTIGPSDYK
+248 GTGDSKTTIGPSDYK

-285 VELVLYHNQ
+285 IELVLYHNE
-294 IDFVDNDDPYDVDTV
+294 IDFVDNDDSYDVATT
-309 LFLYAPR
+309 LYFYGA
-316 DELGG
+316 DEDGKSL
-321 LSFHQFSQSM
+321 HQRM
-331 LENDPDEGIALSP
+331 
-344 NIQEMFEV
+344 
-352 GGDQIIAKPTYAHFS
+352 GGDLALPLDIQQILANGPNQIIAQPTYAHFS
-367 DRWDAELRSNIYSID
+367 DRWDAELRSNIYSMD
-382 DLRMSLAL
+382 NLRMSFAL

-409 SQVSNRLNANLEW
+409 SQISNRLNTNLEW

-429 INLGNA
+429 INLGNS
-435 LEKIRNKDNTNS
+435 LEKIRNKENTNS

-460 IFRLAGSHSYRD
+460 VFRLAGSHSYRD

-481 SNYTYDNQGEKIT
+481 SIYTYDNQGEEII
-494 LYTRVRSDND
+494 LYTRVFSDDD
-504 IATEK
+504 IANEK
-509 QISREIG
+509 QVSREIG
-516 YLGLFDDKKLSLD
+516 YLGLFQDKNLSLD

-545 EPSVGP
+545 EPSSGP
-551 LKDIAKTV
+551 LQDSV
-559 NIIDNIENMKL
+559 NIIDNIRNMRL
-570 KGIEWQLQYR
+570 KGIEWHLQYR

-586 LSLNHSYLEAEG
+586 FSLNHSYLEAEG
-598 DSWYKSLNSDD
+598 DSWYASYNQDD
-609 DVASVGDEIHDLDK
+609 DVASENDLILDLDK

-641 LKFSGSYHYKEGYKP
+641 LKFSGSYHYKAGYKP
-656 KPGAVSLPSYS
+656 KPRFDVITSHS

-689 AQNVGDDYQEHFSF
+689 AQNVGNDYQEHFSS

>member
-1 MKDNSLRLPFLMVAL
+1 MKGNSLRLPFLMVAL

-22 FSAQALLTEED
+22 FSAQGLLTEED
-33 IFAEID
+33 IFADID

-112 VDGRSVYEPLLSSI
+112 VDGRSVYEPLLSSV
-126 EWNTIG
+126 EWNTLG

-138 EYIELVRGSNTAAD
+138 EYIEVVRGSNTAAD

-212 FEDFDGKDIS
+212 FEDFSGKNIS
-222 DSADTFTVRY
+222 DSADTFTIRY

-263 KRHWKNKYQHL
+263 KRHWKNKYQHF

-309 LFLYAPR
+309 LYQYAAYDDLGGFSRHQLYQL
-316 DELGG
+316 ELGNG
-321 LSFHQFSQSM
+321 L
-331 LENDPDEGIALSP
+331 DEGIALSS
-344 NIQEMFEV
+344 NIQEMLE
-352 GGDQIIAKPTYAHFS
+352 GGGNQVIAKPSYGHFS

-382 DLRMSLAL
+382 NLRMSLAL

-395 SFETELFLGGPGQV
+395 SFDTELFLGGPGQV

-422 TASDALT
+422 TASDKLT
-429 INLGNA
+429 FNYGNA
-435 LEKIRNKDNTNS
+435 IEKIRDKNHSHSN
-447 YRAAA
+447 RAAA
-452 NYQLSKKH
+452 NYQLSQKH
-460 IFRLAGSHSYRD
+460 IFRLAGSKSYRD

-481 SNYTYDNQGEKIT
+481 SIYTYDNQGEEIT
-494 LYTRVRSDND
+494 LYTRVISDND

-516 YLGLFDDKKLSLD
+516 YLGLFDNKKLSLD

-545 EPSVGP
+545 ERFLGP
-551 LKDIAKTV
+551 FQDSV
-559 NIIDNIENMKL
+559 NIIDNTENVKL

-580 PTNQLL
+580 PSNQLL
-586 LSLNHSYLEAEG
+586 LNLNHSYLEAEG
-598 DSWYKSLNSDD
+598 DSRYGYDQSDD
-609 DVASVGDEIHDLDK
+609 AVSENDLILDLDK

-636 EMPGG
+636 EMPRG

-656 KPGAVSLPSYS
+656 KPGAVSLPSHS

>member
-1 MKDNSLRLPFLMVAL
+1 M
-16 SASTQV
+16 
-22 FSAQALLTEED
+22 
-33 IFAEID
+33 
-39 SVTGVTHLKQSLSQV
+39 
-54 PAAVT
+54 
-59 IIDRRTIEASTALNL
+59 
-74 VDLFRL
+74 
-80 VPGFQ
+80 
-85 VYFLHGNKPGVT
+85 
-97 YHVPG
+97 
-102 GDYSR
+102 
-107 RLEVK
+107 
-112 VDGRSVYEPLLSSI
+112 
-126 EWNTIG
+126 
-132 VDIDDI
+132 
-138 EYIELVRGSNTAAD
+138 
-152 GSNAFIASFNI
+152 
-163 VTRSP
+163 
-168 LADAGTKFSVQ
+168 
-179 HGNQGIKSRAIS
+179 
-191 HSSQYDQLATRFTLK
+191 
-206 ASDSQG
+206 
-212 FEDFDGKDIS
+212 
-222 DSADTFTVRY
+222 RY
-232 QGLWTPSVTDS
+232 QGLWTPTVTDS

-248 GTGDTKTTIGPSDYK
+248 GTGDTKTTIGPSDYQ
-263 KRHWKNKYQHL
+263 KRHWKNKYQHF

-294 IDFVDNDDPYDVDTV
+294 IDFVDNEDVWTVKTV
-309 LFLYAPR
+309 LDAFDVNKDGIY
-316 DELGG
+316 
-321 LSFHQFSQSM
+321 
-331 LENDPDEGIALSP
+331 ENEGFDYPS
-344 NIQEMFEV
+344 EV
-352 GGDQIIAKPTYAHFS
+352 QKLLVQHPQNENVIIVSPTYAHFS

-382 DLRMSLAL
+382 NLRMSLAL

-409 SQVSNRLNANLEW
+409 GQISNRLNVNLEW

-481 SNYTYDNQGEKIT
+481 SIYTYDNQGEEIT
-494 LYTRVRSDND
+494 IYTRVFSDDN

-509 QISREIG
+509 QVSREVG

-534 EELTNLIGERR
+534 EKLTNLIGERR
-545 EPSVGP
+545 EPSIGP
-551 LKDIAKTV
+551 LKHIAETI
-559 NIIDNIENMKL
+559 NIIDNVENVNL
-570 KGIEWQLQYR
+570 KGVEWQLQYR

-598 DSWYKSLNSDD
+598 DSWFASFELGD
-609 DVASVGDEIHDLDK
+609 DVASEGDVIHDLTK
-623 TVPEN
+623 VVPEN

-636 EMPGG
+636 EMSGG

-656 KPGAVSLPSYS
+656 GPRFDILPSHS

>member
-1 MKDNSLRLPFLMVAL
+1 MKGNSLRLPFLMVAL

-22 FSAQALLTEED
+22 FSAQGLLTEED
-33 IFAEID
+33 VFAEID

-85 VYFLHGNKPGVT
+85 VYFIHGNKPGVT

-112 VDGRSVYEPLLSSI
+112 VDGRSVYEPLLSSV
-126 EWNTIG
+126 EWNTLG

-138 EYIELVRGSNTAAD
+138 EYIEVVRGSNTAAD

-168 LADAGTKFSVQ
+168 LADAGTKFSIQ

-206 ASDSQG
+206 ASDNEG
-212 FEDFDGKDIS
+212 FDFEDYADYAGKGFS

-232 QGLWTPSVTDS
+232 QGLWTPTVTDS

-263 KRHWKNKYQHL
+263 KRHWKNKYQHF

-294 IDFVDNDDPYDVDTV
+294 IDFVDNEDVWTVKTV
-309 LFLYAPR
+309 LDAFGVNIDGIY
-316 DELGG
+316 
-321 LSFHQFSQSM
+321 
-331 LENDPDEGIALSP
+331 ENEGFDYPS
-344 NIQEMFEV
+344 EV
-352 GGDQIIAKPTYAHFS
+352 QKLLVQHPQNENVIIVSPTYAHFS

-382 DLRMSLAL
+382 NLRMSLAL

-409 SQVSNRLNANLEW
+409 GQISNRLNVNLEW

-481 SNYTYDNQGEKIT
+481 SIYTYDNQGEEIT
-494 LYTRVRSDND
+494 IYTRVFSDDN

-509 QISREIG
+509 QVSREVG

-534 EELTNLIGERR
+534 EKLTNLIGERR
-545 EPSVGP
+545 ERFLGP
-551 LKDIAKTV
+551 LQDSV
-559 NIIDNIENMKL
+559 NIIDNTENVKL

-598 DSWYKSLNSDD
+598 DSWFASFELGD
-609 DVASVGDEIHDLDK
+609 DVASEGDVIHDLTK
-623 TVPEN
+623 VVPEN

-636 EMPGG
+636 EMSGG

-656 KPGAVSLPSYS
+656 GPRFDILPSHS

>member
-1 MKDNSLRLPFLMVAL
+1 MVAL

-22 FSAQALLTEED
+22 FSAQGLLTEED
-33 IFAEID
+33 VFAEID

-85 VYFLHGNKPGVT
+85 VYFLHGNKPGVS

-112 VDGRSVYEPLLSSI
+112 IDGRSVYEPLLSSV

-138 EYIELVRGSNTAAD
+138 EYIEVVRGSNTAAD

-168 LADAGTKFSVQ
+168 LADAGTKFSIQ

-191 HSSQYDQLATRFTLK
+191 HSSQYDQLATRLTLK
-206 ASDSQG
+206 ASDSRG

-232 QGLWTPSVTDS
+232 QGLWTPTVTDS

-263 KRHWKNKYQHL
+263 KRHWKNKYQHF

-285 VELVLYHNQ
+285 VELVLYHNE
-294 IDFVDNDDPYDVDTV
+294 IDFVDNDDPYDVATT
-309 LFLYAPR
+309 LYLYGANEE
-316 DELGG
+316 DGKSL
-321 LSFHQFSQSM
+321 HQRM
-331 LENDPDEGIALSP
+331 
-344 NIQEMFEV
+344 
-352 GGDQIIAKPTYAHFS
+352 GGDLVLPSEIQQILANGPNQIIAQPTYAHFS

-395 SFETELFLGGPGQV
+395 SFETELFLGGPVRV

-460 IFRLAGSHSYRD
+460 LFRLAGSHSYRD

-481 SNYTYDNQGEKIT
+481 SIYTYDNQGDEIT
-494 LYTRVRSDND
+494 LYTRVFSDDD

-509 QISREIG
+509 QVSREIG

-529 IRIFD
+529 VRIFD
-534 EELTNLIGERR
+534 EELTSLIGERR
-545 EPSVGP
+545 EPSSGP
-551 LKDIAKTV
+551 LQDSV

-598 DSWYKSLNSDD
+598 DSWYASFEPGD
-609 DVASVGDEIHDLDK
+609 DVASEGDVIHDLTK
-623 TVPEN
+623 VVPEN

-636 EMPGG
+636 EMTGG
-641 LKFSGSYHYKEGYKP
+641 LKFSGSYHYKGGYKP
-656 KPGAVSLPSYS
+656 KPGADILPSHS

-715 LGSN
+715 IGSN

>member
-1 MKDNSLRLPFLMVAL
+1 MKSNSLRLPFLMVAL

-22 FSAQALLTEED
+22 FSAQGLLTEED
-33 IFAEID
+33 VFAEID

-85 VYFLHGNKPGVT
+85 VYFIHGNKPGVT

-112 VDGRSVYEPLLSSI
+112 VDGRSVYEPLLSSV
-126 EWNTIG
+126 EWNTLG

-138 EYIELVRGSNTAAD
+138 EYIEVVRGSNTAAD

-168 LADAGTKFSVQ
+168 LADAGTKFSIQ

-232 QGLWTPSVTDS
+232 QGLWTPTVTDS

-263 KRHWKNKYQHL
+263 KRHWKNKYQHF

-294 IDFVDNDDPYDVDTV
+294 IDFVDNEDVWTVKTV
-309 LFLYAPR
+309 LDAFDVNKDGIY
-316 DELGG
+316 
-321 LSFHQFSQSM
+321 
-331 LENDPDEGIALSP
+331 ENEGFDYPS
-344 NIQEMFEV
+344 EV
-352 GGDQIIAKPTYAHFS
+352 QKLLVQHPQNENVIIVSPTYAHFS

-382 DLRMSLAL
+382 NLRMSLAL

-409 SQVSNRLNANLEW
+409 GQISNRLNVNLEW

-481 SNYTYDNQGEKIT
+481 SIYTYDNQGEEIT
-494 LYTRVRSDND
+494 LYTRVFSDDN

-509 QISREIG
+509 QISREVG

-534 EELTNLIGERR
+534 EKLTNLIGERR
-545 EPSVGP
+545 EPSIGP
-551 LKDIAKTV
+551 LKHIAETI
-559 NIIDNIENMKL
+559 NIIDNVENVNL
-570 KGIEWQLQYR
+570 KGVEWQLQYR

-598 DSWYKSLNSDD
+598 DSWFASFELGD
-609 DVASVGDEIHDLDK
+609 DVASEGDVIHDLTK
-623 TVPEN
+623 VVPEN

-636 EMPGG
+636 EMSGG

-656 KPGAVSLPSYS
+656 GPRFDILPSHS

>member
-22 FSAQALLTEED
+22 FSAQGLLTEED

-85 VYFLHGNKPGVT
+85 VYFIHGNKPGVT

-112 VDGRSVYEPLLSSI
+112 VDGRSVYEPLLSSV
-126 EWNTIG
+126 EWNTLG

-138 EYIELVRGSNTAAD
+138 EYIEVVRGSNTAAD

-168 LADAGTKFSVQ
+168 LADAGTKFSIQ

-285 VELVLYHNQ
+285 IELVLYHNQ
-294 IDFVDNDDPYDVDTV
+294 IDFVDNDDTYDNEKV
-309 LFLYAPR
+309 LELYR
-316 DELGG
+316 SRGG
-321 LSFHQFSQSM
+321 LSFHQMYQ
-331 LENDPDEGIALSP
+331 LEEGNEVTDGFVLSP
-344 NIQEMFEV
+344 ELEAILD
-352 GGDQIIAKPTYAHFS
+352 GGDNQIIAQPTYAHFS

-382 DLRMSLAL
+382 NLRMSLAV

-409 SQVSNRLNANLEW
+409 SQISNRLNANLEW
-422 TASDALT
+422 TASDSLT

-452 NYQLSKKH
+452 NYQLSQKH
-460 IFRLAGSHSYRD
+460 IFRLAGSKSYRD

-481 SNYTYDNQGEKIT
+481 SIYTYDNQGEEIT
-494 LYTRVRSDND
+494 LYTRVFSDDD
-504 IATEK
+504 IANEK
-509 QISREIG
+509 QVSREIG
-516 YLGLFDDKKLSLD
+516 YRGLFHDKKLSLD

-545 EPSVGP
+545 EPSSGP
-551 LKDIAKTV
+551 LQDSV
-559 NIIDNIENMKL
+559 NIIDNTENVKL

-586 LSLNHSYLEAEG
+586 LSLNHSYLVAEG
-598 DSWYKSLNSDD
+598 DSRYGYDKHDD
-609 DVASVGDEIHDLDK
+609 AASENDLILDLDK

-656 KPGAVSLPSYS
+656 KPGAVSLPSHS

-703 NKFESLYVLGFK
+703 NKFESLYVLRFK

>member
-1 MKDNSLRLPFLMVAL
+1 MKGNSLRLPFLMVAL

-22 FSAQALLTEED
+22 FSAQGLLTEED
-33 IFAEID
+33 VFAEID

-85 VYFLHGNKPGVT
+85 VYFIHGNKPGVT

-112 VDGRSVYEPLLSSI
+112 VDGRSVYEPLLSSV
-126 EWNTIG
+126 EWNTLG

-138 EYIELVRGSNTAAD
+138 EYIEVVRGSNTAAD

-168 LADAGTKFSVQ
+168 LADAGTKFSIQ

-191 HSSQYDQLATRFTLK
+191 HSYQYDQLATRFTLK

-232 QGLWTPSVTDS
+232 QGLWTPTVTDS

-263 KRHWKNKYQHL
+263 KRHWKNKYQHF

-294 IDFVDNDDPYDVDTV
+294 IDFVDNEDVWTVKTV
-309 LFLYAPR
+309 LDAFDVNKDGIY
-316 DELGG
+316 
-321 LSFHQFSQSM
+321 
-331 LENDPDEGIALSP
+331 ENEGFDYPS
-344 NIQEMFEV
+344 EV
-352 GGDQIIAKPTYAHFS
+352 QKLLVQHPQNENVIIVSPTYAHFS

-382 DLRMSLAL
+382 NLRMSLAL

-409 SQVSNRLNANLEW
+409 GQISNRLNVNLEW

-481 SNYTYDNQGEKIT
+481 SIYTYDNQGEEIT
-494 LYTRVRSDND
+494 LYTRVFSDDN

-509 QISREIG
+509 QISREVG

-534 EELTNLIGERR
+534 EKLTNLIGERR
-545 EPSVGP
+545 EPSIGP
-551 LKDIAKTV
+551 LKHIAETI
-559 NIIDNIENMKL
+559 NIIDNVENVNL
-570 KGIEWQLQYR
+570 KGVEWQLQYR

-598 DSWYKSLNSDD
+598 DSWFASFELGD
-609 DVASVGDEIHDLDK
+609 DVASEGDVIHDLTK
-623 TVPEN
+623 VVPEN

-636 EMPGG
+636 EMSGG

-656 KPGAVSLPSYS
+656 GPRFDILPSHS